1 MGFLKTITLDNGL
14 SAENAY
20 FKIDAYQGNGTVVS
34 FDVKGWISRTAS
46 KDGSTLPFWQNIFT
60 FDYALTSTEN
70 ILTYGY
76 TELKTTDTFLDA
88 TDVLES

>member
-1 MGFLKTITLDNGL
+1 MGLQQTITLDNGL

-20 FKIDAYQGNGTVVS
+20 FKIDTYQGNGTVVS
-34 FDVKGWISRTAS
+34 LDVKAWVSRTAS
-46 KDGSTLPFWQNIFT
+46 KDGSTLPFWEKIFT
-60 FDYALTSTEN
+60 FDYDLTSTEN

-76 TELKTTDTFLDA
+76 TELKTSDTFSVA